1 MLAPQDISIFLNNAL
16 KPDHYQAE
24 LDCDT
29 PLPESIRDM
38 PAQVSG
44 HFVGLAMP
52 TIHDIEAAWKRV
64 MMMNAT
70 RVLYTFTFDPG
81 NQTFLAHKR

>member
-24 LDCDT
+24 LNCDA
-29 PLPESIRDM
+29 PLPEAIRDM
-38 PAQVSG
+38 PEQVSG
-44 HFVGLAMP
+44 HFVGLDTPA
-52 TIHDIEAAWKRV
+52 IHDMEAAWKRV